1 MSGLVLPLM
10 SSAQYTSWQIW
21 LSQMS
26 CKAPHDFPSKLA
38 SFFREL
44 AWLIMEEVATVVS
57 CDLHR
62 LFCYVQPLW
71 SQWRA
76 FLMTQLDMTTVQLL
90 HSWKIHPARS
100 QKSQFHSSQQ
110 TLAAMRY
117 KTMMICTSTIKR
129 ILSQDYERATQC
141 RETKYESHD
150 ATEILPPP
158 SAE

>member
-1 MSGLVLPLM
+1 MSSLVLPLI
-10 SSAQYTSWQIW
+10 SSSQYTSWQIW
-21 LSQMS
+21 LSQIS
-26 CKAPHDFPSKLA
+26 CKTPHNFPSKLA
-38 SFFREL
+38 SFFRKL

-62 LFCYVQPLW
+62 FFYYVQPLW
-71 SQWRA
+71 SQRRA
-76 FLMTQLDMTTVQLL
+76 FLMTQLNMSTVQML
-90 HSWKIHPARS
+90 HLWKTHSGRS

-110 TLAAMRY
+110 TLVAMCY

-129 ILSQDYERATQC
+129 ICSQDYERATQC

-150 ATEILPPP
+150 ATEILPPS